1 MKDLPPILSLMRVR
15 SGALSEAVLLALVP
29 QVRLRAAQVHDLG
42 APVPVL
48 LHLRALFAVVR
59 IRDALVAADGAP
71 ALEATEVALVADF
84 DQCAGPH
91 VRVADDALS
100 IALFTKA
107 PNGYAR
113 LLPAENQIRVVLCH
127 ECFALLFSESL
138 LSNCCTTFAA

>member
-1 MKDLPPILSLMRVR
+1 MRVK

-29 QVRLRAAQVHDLG
+29 QVRLCAAQVHDLG
-42 APVPVL
+42 APVPIF

-71 ALEATEVALVADF
+71 ALEAAEVALVADF

-91 VRVADDALS
+91 VGVADDALS
-100 IALFTKA
+100 VALFTKA

-127 ECFALLFSESL
+127 E
-138 LSNCCTTFAA
+138 